1 LTVTRLGDNGYGKS
15 RVRLVKVSRREGRHE
30 LRDLTVSI
38 RLEGEFEDAH
48 VRGDNRDVL
57 PTDTMKNTVY
67 AVARQVEIDA
77 IEEFARVLATHFLPE
92 NPVVHRARVTIREH
106 GWNRI
111 PLGGRPHPHAFVR
124 GSDEMDVAT
133 VTAEG
138 ESVRTESGID
148 ELRVLKTTGSGF
160 EGYPRDRY
168 TTLRET
174 SDRVLATAMRVRWTY
189 GLTEIS
195 HSEIR
200 ARVRESMLETFAE
213 HESRSVQHTAYAM
226 GEAVLERCPEIDAI
240 AFSLPNKH
248 HLVVDLTPFG
258 LDNPN
263 EIFVATEEPY
273 GLIEAIVR
281 R

>member
-1 LTVTRLGDNGYGKS
+1 VTRLAENAYGKA
-15 RVRLVKVSRREGRHE
+15 RVRLVKVNRRDGRHE

-38 RLEGEFEDAH
+38 RVEGEFEEAH

-67 AVARQVEIDA
+67 ALARQFEIDT
-77 IEEFARVLATHFLPE
+77 IEEFARALATHFLPE
-92 NPVVHRARVTIREH
+92 NPIITRARVTVREQAWH
-106 GWNRI
+106 RI
-111 PLGGRPHPHAFVR
+111 TVHGRPHPHAFFR
-124 GSDEMDVAT
+124 GSDETDMAT

-138 ESVRTESGID
+138 DGVRIESGID

-160 EGYPRDRY
+160 EGFPRNRY
-168 TTLRET
+168 TTLRDT
-174 SDRVLATAMRVRWTY
+174 DDRVLATAMRARWTY

-195 HSEIR
+195 YAEARER
-200 ARVRESMLETFAE
+200 ARQAIVETFAE

-226 GEAVLERCPEIDAI
+226 GEAVLQRCPEIDAI

-248 HLVVDLTPFG
+248 HLIVDLTPFG

-263 EIFVATEEPY
+263 EIFVATDEPY

>member
-1 LTVTRLGDNGYGKS
+1 VTRLGENGYGKS

-57 PTDTMKNTVY
+57 PTDT
-67 AVARQVEIDA
+67 
-77 IEEFARVLATHFLPE
+77 LATHFLPE
-92 NPVVHRARVTIREH
+92 NPTVHRARVTIREQA
-106 GWNRI
+106 WNRI
-111 PLGGRPHPHAFVR
+111 AVGGRPHPHAFMR
-124 GSDEMDVAT
+124 GSDEVDVAT

-174 SDRVLATAMRVRWTY
+174 TDRVLATAMRVRWTY

-200 ARVRESMLETFAE
+200 ARARETMLEMFAE

>member
-1 LTVTRLGDNGYGKS
+1 VTRLAENAYGKA

-30 LRDLTVSI
+30 LRDLTVAI
-38 RLEGEFEDAH
+38 RLEGDFEEAH

-67 AVARQVEIDA
+67 ALARQFEIDT
-77 IEEFARVLATHFLPE
+77 IEEFARALATHFLPE
-92 NPVVHRARVTIREH
+92 NPVVARARVTVREQA
-106 GWNRI
+106 WDRI
-111 PLGGRPHPHAFVR
+111 TVHGRPHPHAFFR
-124 GSDEMDVAT
+124 GSDEMDLAT

-138 ESVRTESGID
+138 ESTRIESGID

-160 EGYPRDRY
+160 EGFPRNRF
-168 TTLRET
+168 TTLRDT
-174 SDRVLATAMRVRWTY
+174 DDRVLATAMRVRWTY
-189 GLTEIS
+189 GLSEIS
-195 HSEIR
+195 YDETRER
-200 ARVRESMLETFAE
+200 ARQAIVETFAE
-213 HESRSVQHTAYAM
+213 HDSRSVQHTAYAM
-226 GEAVLERCPEIDAI
+226 GEAVLQRCPEIDAI

-248 HLVVDLTPFG
+248 HLIVDLTPFG

-263 EIFVATEEPY
+263 EIFVATDEPY